1 MKWNTGDSP
10 SKWLIRR
17 VNSQCDASVKWDG
30 DLPELSP
37 VLLKMGANQATLIDR
52 WDRKEEPL
60 IAFAAASFRSIYKGL
75 DGTVLLSVFLRGK
88 RGLLSNSRCSFL
100 RVGSFFEMV

>member
-30 DLPELSP
+30 DLPEGGPYYYYCCYGRRSRWLWWWWRTYYGEKRLFHAYEHSG
-37 VLLKMGANQATLIDR
+37 VLQELEKCKTCEN
-52 WDRKEEPL
+52 
-60 IAFAAASFRSIYKGL
+60 S
-75 DGTVLLSVFLRGK
+75 RGK
-88 RGLLSNSRCSFL
+88 RTF
-100 RVGSFFEMV
+100 